1 MNNNGHLPHN
11 GHSLSTC
18 DRPRPRKGIYFIERL
33 VKLES
38 RKFLCY
44 SPCLQGFRT
53 HYTKAEGTTPC
64 YADHSMCIPKHDE
77 ETLRE
82 YFLFHAWC
90 PKKKRQV
97 FVYLT
102 PGAFDQVQ
110 MQIPENATLRG
121 RMITVSRTDA
131 DNGRLN
137 VQVGEV
143 FYNNGQTLP
152 EEADPY
158 LSIHNWM
165 RIPLPDQTKHPKLA
179 GGGEE
184 MPT

>member
-1 MNNNGHLPHN
+1 MSDHN

-18 DRPRPRKGIYFIERL
+18 DRPRPRKGILFIERL
-33 VKLES
+33 KAMES

-44 SPCLQGFRT
+44 SPVLRGFLT
-53 HYTKAEGTTPC
+53 HYTEACGTTPC
-64 YADHSMCIPKHDE
+64 YKDKSMCQPKHDE

-82 YFLFHAWC
+82 YFLFHAYC
-90 PKKKRQV
+90 TKKKKQV

-110 MQIPENATLRG
+110 MQIPDGALLRG
-121 RMITVSRTDA
+121 RVITVTRTDA

-137 VQVGEV
+137 VTVGETY
-143 FYNNGQTLP
+143 FTNGQTLP
-152 EEADPY
+152 EELDAY
-158 LSIHNWM
+158 ASIHNWM
-165 RIPLPDQTKHPKLA
+165 KIPLPDETKHPALA

-184 MPT
+184 YPT